1 MKIMDGKFKLKG
13 HLKHLTRWPLYL
25 TALLIILNIVVYAI
39 DIKAGVVVTLGALIY
54 LACAVG
60 IFCYHRPQMFNDLVA
75 FASQYEFLEKRV
87 LEELAL
93 PYAIMDMQGRMIW
106 CNKVFAQLTGKDQFY
121 RKNINTIFPDI
132 TPDKLPVPEEKE
144 ISEIS
149 TQVGDCIYRISMQRV
164 LLGEAVVHSEVL
176 EGLSEN
182 TSLIAMYLY
191 DETELKDY
199 IKANED
205 NKLVVALAYLDNYE
219 EALESVEDVRRS
231 LLIAL
236 IDRKITKY
244 FSNYDGLVRKL
255 EKDK

>member
-1 MKIMDGKFKLKG
+1 MQQGI
-13 HLKHLTRWPLYL
+13 
-25 TALLIILNIVVYAI
+25 
-39 DIKAGVVVTLGALIY
+39 
-54 LACAVG
+54 CAA
-60 IFCYHRPQMFNDLVA
+60 YR
-75 FASQYEFLEKRV
+75 KRSV
-87 LEELAL
+87 L
-93 PYAIMDMQGRMIW
+93 Q
-106 CNKVFAQLTGKDQFY
+106 
-121 RKNINTIFPDI
+121 KNINTIFPDI

-164 LLGEAVVHSEVL
+164 LLGEAMVHSEVL

-255 EKDK
+255 EKDKYFLIMRQSSLEALKSRNFIFWRKLRLSI

>member
-132 TPDKLPVPEEKE
+132 TPDKLPVPEEKAHGQKHQE
-144 ISEIS
+144 VQQALHQHLPVSQLREPHQRIQNGDAPHPVAAE
-149 TQVGDCIYRISMQRV
+149 QDDEQRYEVGDAQQHQHPPTDPFFQKQV
-164 LLGEAVVHSEVL
+164 DDGGA
-176 EGLSEN
+176 
-182 TSLIAMYLY
+182 
-191 DETELKDY
+191 
-199 IKANED
+199 AN
-205 NKLVVALAYLDNYE
+205 
-219 EALESVEDVRRS
+219 
-231 LLIAL
+231 
-236 IDRKITKY
+236 
-244 FSNYDGLVRKL
+244 DG
-255 EKDK
+255 